1 MELEEQPTPLERYI
15 RRRKLVRFGIIISL
29 VLLVGAWLLS
39 KFHPNRP
46 VDYSNIEDHF
56 KYGSIGSDNLA
67 NGFPYWV
74 WRVLPA
80 VFPERLPGGYN
91 AVGFVTEKHPHTGD
105 YQDTPIGFSKRRR
118 VIELLGM
125 NCALCHTGT
134 VRETAGSEPKIYL
147 GMPANTI
154 DLQRYHEFITS
165 AAHDPRFTVNNIML
179 AIKEQGADLNII
191 ESIIY
196 RYIVIPRTREGII
209 TRGGLLSFLNDPDH
223 PRPRL
228 GPGRVDTFNPYK
240 TLVFGYPL
248 SAMHTE
254 SVGAADPPSIW
265 NQQAR
270 ENLPSHWDGNN
281 TSVEERN
288 KSAATGAGVTPET
301 IDLKRLK
308 RIEHWLWSL
317 SPPPYPFKVDQALA
331 SAGKVIYQ
339 GQCAACHDPKGAHM
353 GQIVPIELIRTDRGR
368 LDSFTPAVASNM
380 NTVGAGFEWRFK
392 HFRKTHGYV
401 NSFLDGIW
409 LRAPYLH
416 NGSVPTIADLLK
428 PPALR
433 PKLFYRGNDVYDQG
447 KVGFLATQASEGTRQ
462 FFPYDTTLEGNR
474 NTGHDYGTD
483 LQESDKSALL
493 EYLKT
498 L

>member
-1 MELEEQPTPLERYI
+1 MEIREQPTPLEQYI
-15 RRRKLVRFGIIISL
+15 RRRKLVRVGVVI
-29 VLLVGAWLLS
+29 VLLLLVVAWLLS

-80 VFPERLPGGYN
+80 MFPDKLPGGYRSL
-91 AVGFVTEKHPHTGD
+91 GFVMEKDPRTGQ
-105 YQDTPIGFSKRRR
+105 YRDTPIGFSKRRR

-134 VRETAGSEPKIYL
+134 VREQPGSEPRIYL
-147 GMPANTI
+147 GMPANTV
-154 DLQRYHEFITS
+154 DLQRYHEFITG
-165 AAHDPRFTVNNIML
+165 AAHDPRFTADNIML
-179 AIKEQGADLNII
+179 AIKEQGADLNVI
-191 ESIIY
+191 ERMVY

-209 TRGGLLSFLNDPDH
+209 TRGGLLSFLNDPEH

-248 SAMHTE
+248 SAMSKE
-254 SVGAADPPSIW
+254 PVGTADPPSIW

-270 ENLPSHWDGNN
+270 QNLPSHWDGNN
-281 TSVEERN
+281 SSVEERN

-308 RIEHWLWSL
+308 RIENWLWTF
-317 SPPPYPFKVDQALA
+317 PAPPYPFKVDQTLA
-331 SAGKVIYQ
+331 AAGKVVYQ
-339 GQCAACHDPKGAHM
+339 GRCAACHDAKGAHM
-353 GQIVPIELIRTDRGR
+353 GEVVPIELIQTDRGR
-368 LDSFTPAVASNM
+368 LDSFSPAVASNM
-380 NTVGAGFEWRFK
+380 NTVGAGFEWRFN

-401 NSFLDGIW
+401 NSLLDGIW

-428 PPALR
+428 PPADR
-433 PKLFYRGNDVYDQG
+433 PKIFYRGNDVYDQE
-447 KVGFLATQASEGTRQ
+447 KLGFLATQSNDGDKR
-462 FFPYDTTLEGNR
+462 FFGFDTTLEGNHK
-474 NTGHDYGTD
+474 TGHDYGTD
-483 LQESDKSALL
+483 LPEQDKTALV